1 MKVVCFDLDD
11 TLYKEIDFLKSAFK
25 EIVDY
30 ALKCSAN
37 PALSATTLY
46 EGVLSVYSSKK
57 DAFDYLIAAVGMDLD
72 KAILLSLYRNHV
84 PQISLSEGALE
95 LLNEIKGR
103 GFEIGIIT
111 DGRSVQQ
118 RNKIKALG
126 LDKIVIEE
134 NIVISEEFGSE
145 KPSRANYD
153 YLVAKYPDATEF
165 YYIAD
170 NPKKDFFAPN
180 TLGWKTICLKD
191 DGRNIH
197 KQQMD
202 LPQEFL
208 PQALIRDLGEV
219 ITMF

>member
-25 EIVDY
+25 EIVEY
-30 ALKCSAN
+30 TLKRSGSHDLVA
-37 PALSATTLY
+37 ADLY
-46 EGVLSVYSSKK
+46 EGMLAAYFSKK

-126 LDKIVIEE
+126 LDKIVSEE
-134 NIVISEEFGSE
+134 NLIISEEFGSE
-145 KPSRANYD
+145 KPNVNNY
-153 YLVAKYPDATEF
+153 KYFMMRYPTVSDF
-165 YYIAD
+165 VYIGD
-170 NPKKDFFAPN
+170 NVKKDFVAAN
-180 TLGWKTICLKD
+180 SLGWTTICVRD
-191 DGRNIH
+191 NGMNVH
-197 KQQMD
+197 KQNFDVDNRYLPIKIVNAFYD
-202 LPQEFL
+202 LKF
-208 PQALIRDLGEV
+208 
-219 ITMF
+219 

>member
-25 EIVDY
+25 EIVEY
-30 ALKCSAN
+30 TLKCSGSHDLVA
-37 PALSATTLY
+37 AGLY
-46 EGVLSVYSSKK
+46 EGMLGAYFSKK
-57 DAFDYLIAAVGMDLD
+57 DAFDYLIAAVGIDLD

-84 PQISLSEGALE
+84 PLISLSDGALE

-126 LDKIVIEE
+126 LDKIVSEE
-134 NIVISEEFGSE
+134 NLIISEEFGSE
-145 KPSRANYD
+145 KPSRANYE
-153 YLVAKYPDATEF
+153 YFVAKYPDATEF
-165 YYIAD
+165 FYIAD
-170 NPKKDFFAPN
+170 NPKKDFLSPN
-180 TLGWKTICLKD
+180 VLGWKTICLKD

-197 KQQMD
+197 SQSFD

-208 PQALIRDLGEV
+208 PRVVVRCLSEV
-219 ITMF
+219 I